1 MSVGSQGAQGG
12 GARVI
17 QGPWAQVSTGPS
29 LSARTLDVFND
40 VLPSAWPG
48 YAARDGQSKLTRAI
62 AETIE
67 RGGVMIG
74 EGPCG
79 VGKSLAYLVPAILH
93 ADREGRTVIV
103 VTASIA
109 LQEQLVGKDL
119 PALATALA
127 PVLSNPLTFALLKGR
142 GNYLCQNTLNE
153 PAPAYLSAD
162 EADELDAIDAWGRT
176 TQTGDRGDLP
186 LIVRDGVWR
195 LRTVGTDDCLRDGC
209 DHYNDCFARAAKA
222 RAEGARVIVVNYALL
237 YAHVAMHREMW
248 ADMVLPKTASPDSRH
263 AWDTVIYD
271 EAHEATD
278 KAREA
283 LGCDIGE
290 GAFRGLARWITKH
303 AVADIGDARDAIAT
317 AIGDLGAAPDVGA
330 WRTLADDAETHAAA
344 LWIEMEARVPP
355 LRGARDERVDHQER
369 LRAPLTTAPL
379 HETVEGIAAAARIVG
394 ATCARAAKEAKAEGD
409 DRRTQYHRK
418 GQRRAENTARR
429 ASRLAS
435 WLAAAGAPDDAPQV
449 VLWVERKATQQRRGN
464 STGQQGHHIAL
475 RGAFVEVGDILR
487 AELWQRTRATILT
500 SATLTTGEGSSG
512 WEWMRGRMGLGT
524 PASDPQVVT
533 LAVPSPFDFA
543 SQALLCLPSAPP
555 LPDPT
560 QNRDAFD
567 TAVTQVL
574 ARVARAAQGR
584 TLGLFT
590 SSRMARRAADYLRT
604 LGLPWPVLCQGEEP
618 RPRLIERMRQGPSIL
633 CGTTSLWTGVDLPG
647 EAVVAVVIDKIPFPA
662 PGDPVRDALAE
673 RAEKRTGD
681 KWASFRE
688 ESVPTASLAMRQG
701 VGRLIR
707 SVTDWGVVVVC
718 DPRMQSKGYGRG
730 ITRALGMPRQV
741 RTLGDVEMWFRER
754 AMQSNSDT
762 RGDQ

>member
-1 MSVGSQGAQGG
+1 VSVGAQGAQG

-29 LSARTLDVFND
+29 LPARTLDVFND
-40 VLPSAWPG
+40 VLTSAWKG
-48 YAARDGQSKLTRAI
+48 YAPRAGQLSMTGAVAK
-62 AETIE
+62 TIE
-67 RGGVMIG
+67 QGGISAH
-74 EGPCG
+74 ESPCG

-109 LQEQLVGKDL
+109 LQEQLVTKDL

-127 PVLSNPLTFALLKGR
+127 PVLSAPLTFALLKGR
-142 GNYLCQNTLNE
+142 GNYICNNAVGE

-162 EADELDAIDAWGRT
+162 EADELDAIDRWGRT

-248 ADMVLPKTASPDSRH
+248 ADMVLPKTASADSKH
-263 AWDTVIYD
+263 AWDTIIYD

-283 LGCDIGE
+283 LGCDIGD
-290 GAFRGLARWITKH
+290 GAFRGLARWVMKH
-303 AVADIGDARDAIAT
+303 AVADLEDARDALAT
-317 AIGDLGAAPDVGA
+317 AIGDLGPAPDVGA
-330 WRTLADDAETHAAA
+330 WRALADDAEPHASA
-344 LWIEMEARVPP
+344 LWVEMEARVPP

-379 HETVEGIAAAARIVG
+379 HETVEGIAAAARVVG
-394 ATCARAAKEAKAEGD
+394 AACARAAKEAKADGD
-409 DRRTQYHRK
+409 DRRVQHHRK

-429 ASRLAS
+429 AARLAS

-512 WEWMRGRMGLGT
+512 WEWMRGRMGLAGDSSVT
-524 PASDPQVVT
+524 T

-543 SQALLCLPSAPP
+543 RQALLCLPSAPP

-560 QNRDAFD
+560 QNNREMFN
-567 TAVTQVL
+567 TAVFQVL
-574 ARVARAAQGR
+574 ARVVRAAGGR

-590 SSRMARRAADYLRT
+590 STKMARESAKYLRS
-604 LGLPWPVLCQGEEP
+604 LNLPWPVLCQGEEP
-618 RPRLIERMRQGPSIL
+618 RPVLIERMKRESSIL
-633 CGTTSLWTGVDLPG
+633 CGTSSLWTGVDLPG
-647 EAVVAVVIDKIPFPA
+647 ESVVAVVIDRIPFPVPDA
-662 PGDPVRDALAE
+662 PIVSALAE

-718 DPRMQSKGYGRG
+718 DPRMVSKGYGRG

-754 AMQSNSDT
+754 AMQTNSSNSDT
-762 RGDQ
+762 RGVR

>member
-1 MSVGSQGAQGG
+1 MSVGASSS

-17 QGPWAQVSTGPS
+17 QGPWSQVSTGPS
-29 LSARTLDVFND
+29 LPTRTRNVF
-40 VLPSAWPG
+40 
-48 YAARDGQSKLTRAI
+48 AADGQIAATFDGYSPRDPQINISSAI

-67 RGGVMIG
+67 RGGVSMVEAG
-74 EGPCG
+74 CG
-79 VGKSLAYLVPAILH
+79 TGKSFAYLVPAILH

-237 YAHVAMHREMW
+237 YAHVSMHREMW
-248 ADMVLPKTASPDSRH
+248 ADMVLPKTASADSKH
-263 AWDTVIYD
+263 AWDVVIYD

-290 GAFRGLARWITKH
+290 GAFRGLARWVTKH
-303 AVADIGDARDAIAT
+303 AVADIEDARDALP
-317 AIGDLGAAPDVGA
+317 DPPAAPDVSA
-330 WRTLADDAETHAAA
+330 WRALADDAETHAAA
-344 LWIEMEARVPP
+344 LWVEMEARLPP
-355 LRGARDERVDHQER
+355 LKGHRDERVDHQDR
-369 LRAPLTTAPL
+369 LTAPL
-379 HETVEGIAAAARIVG
+379 PTAPLQETVEGIAAAARAV
-394 ATCARAAKEAKAEGD
+394 ASTCARAAKEAKADGD
-409 DRRTQYHRK
+409 DRRMQHHRQ

-429 ASRLAS
+429 ALRLAS
-435 WLAAAGAPDDAPQV
+435 WLAAAGAPDEAPQV
-449 VLWVERKATQQRRGN
+449 VMWVERKAVQQRR
-464 STGQQGHHIAL
+464 TGQHGHHTAL

-487 AELWQRTRATILT
+487 AELWQRTRATIIT
-500 SATLTTGEGSSG
+500 SATLTTGEGTAG

-524 PASDPQVVT
+524 PATDPHVTT

-543 SQALLCLPSAPP
+543 RQALLCLPSAPP

-560 QNRDAFD
+560 QVREAFD

-618 RPRLIERMRQGPSIL
+618 RPKLIERMRQGPSIL

-681 KWASFRE
+681 RWASFRE

-718 DPRMQSKGYGRG
+718 DPRMVSKGYGRG

-741 RTLGDVEMWFRER
+741 RTLGDVELWFMER
-754 AMQSNSDT
+754 DARGASGGQS
-762 RGDQ
+762 

>member
-1 MSVGSQGAQGG
+1 MKTENINHAFLDGVLDGGQTDVYYHFGVASDDPILAPLRDVKAVIMAGSGG
-12 GARVI
+12 RIKEFAEHWSELNGGSDIVAFPKEDRFVTRYTA
-17 QGPWAQVSTGPS
+17 GVLFASHGMGMPS
-29 LSARTLDVFND
+29 
-40 VLPSAWPG
+40 
-48 YAARDGQSKLTRAI
+48 
-62 AETIE
+62 
-67 RGGVMIG
+67 
-74 EGPCG
+74 
-79 VGKSLAYLVPAILH
+79 
-93 ADREGRTVIV
+93 
-103 VTASIA
+103 ASIA
-109 LQEQLVGKDL
+109 LQEQLVTKDL

-142 GNYLCQNTLNE
+142 GNYLCQNTIGTE
-153 PAPAYLSAD
+153 PPPYLTI
-162 EADELDAIDAWGRT
+162 EERDELDAVDRWAET
-176 TQTGDRGDLP
+176 TTTGDRGDLP
-186 LIVRDGVWR
+186 VVVRDGVWR

-209 DHYNDCFARAAKA
+209 DFYSECHPRAAKA
-222 RAEGARVIVVNYALL
+222 RAEGARVVVVNYALL
-237 YAHVAMHREMW
+237 YAHVALHREMW
-248 ADMVLPKTASPDSRH
+248 ADMVLPKTASAESKH
-263 AWDTVIYD
+263 AWDTIIYD

-290 GAFRGLARWITKH
+290 GAFRGLARWLVKH
-303 AVADIGDARDAIAT
+303 AVADLDDARDALV
-317 AIGDLGAAPDVGA
+317 DSSVAPDVGA
-330 WRTLADDAETHAAA
+330 WRALADDADTHASA
-344 LWIEMEARVPP
+344 LWVELGARLPA
-355 LRGARDERVDHQER
+355 LRGTRDERVDHQER
-369 LRAPLTTAPL
+369 LVTPLTTGDL
-379 HETVEGIAAAARIVG
+379 HGVVEGIAAAARVVG
-394 ATCARAAKEAKAEGD
+394 AACAKAAKEAKAEGD
-409 DRRTQYHRK
+409 DRRMQHHRK
-418 GQRRAENTARR
+418 GQRRAENTARK
-429 ASRLAS
+429 ALRLAS

-449 VLWVERKATQQRRGN
+449 VMWVDRKASNTRRGG
-464 STGQQGHHIAL
+464 TGNTGDHHIAL

-500 SATLTTGEGSSG
+500 SATLTTGEGVSG
-512 WEWMRGRMGLGT
+512 WEWMRGRMGLNGG
-524 PASDPQVVT
+524 SDVMT

-543 SQALLCLPSAPP
+543 RQALLCLPAAPP

-574 ARVARAAQGR
+574 ARVARAARGR

-590 SSRMARRAADYLRT
+590 SSRMARRAADHLRT
-604 LGLPWPVLCQGEEP
+604 LNLPWPVLCQGEEP
-618 RPRLIERMRQGPSIL
+618 RPKLIERMKQGPSIL

-718 DPRMQSKGYGRG
+718 DPRMVSKGYGRG

-741 RTLGDVEMWFRER
+741 RTLGDVEQWFGDRER
-754 AMQSNSDT
+754 AMQSTNIDM
-762 RGDQ
+762 RGVK

>member
-1 MSVGSQGAQGG
+1 MSAGAIGAQG

-17 QGPWAQVSTGPS
+17 QGPWSQVSTGASLPS
-29 LSARTLDVFND
+29 RTLDVFAD

-48 YAARDGQSKLTRAI
+48 YSARDGQSKLTRAI

-67 RGGVMIG
+67 RGGVMLADA
-74 EGPCG
+74 PCG
-79 VGKSLAYLVPAILH
+79 TGKSLAYLVPAILH
-93 ADREGRTVIV
+93 ADREGRAVIV

-109 LQEQLVGKDL
+109 LQEQLVTKDL
-119 PALATALA
+119 PALAIALA
-127 PVLSNPLTFALLKGR
+127 PVLSAPLMFALLKGR
-142 GNYLCQNTLNE
+142 GNYLCQNTVGAEPPTYLNSE
-153 PAPAYLSAD
+153 
-162 EADELDAIDAWGRT
+162 ERDELDAVDRWART
-176 TQTGDRGDLP
+176 TETGDRGDLP

-209 DHYNDCFARAAKA
+209 DYHNECHPRAAKA

-237 YAHVAMHREMW
+237 YAHVALHREMC
-248 ADMVLPKTASPDSRH
+248 ADMVLPKTASAESKH
-263 AWDTVIYD
+263 AWDVVIFD
-271 EAHEATD
+271 EAHEAAD

-290 GAFRGLARWITKH
+290 GAFKGLARWVTKH
-303 AVADIGDARDAIAT
+303 AVADLDDARDALV
-317 AIGDLGAAPDVGA
+317 DPPAAPDTSA
-330 WRTLADDAETHAAA
+330 WRALADDAEDRASA
-344 LWIEMEARVPP
+344 LWVEMGSRVPP
-355 LRGARDERVDHQER
+355 LRGHPGERVDHQER
-369 LRAPLTTAPL
+369 LAAPLSTAAL
-379 HETVEGIAAAARIVG
+379 RETVEGIAAAARIVEV
-394 ATCARAAKEAKAEGD
+394 TCAKAAKEAKAEGD
-409 DRRTQYHRK
+409 DRRTQHHRK
-418 GQRRAENTARR
+418 GQRRAGNVSRKAL
-429 ASRLAS
+429 RLAQ
-435 WLAAAGAPDDAPQV
+435 WLAAAGAPDESPQV
-449 VLWVERKATQQRRGN
+449 VLWVERKAAQQRRAGGA
-464 STGQQGHHIAL
+464 SGTSDHHIAL

-500 SATLTTGEGSSG
+500 SATLTTGEGASG
-512 WEWMRGRMGLGT
+512 WEWMRGRMGLAGG
-524 PASDPQVVT
+524 ADVST

-543 SQALLCLPSAPP
+543 RQALLCLPAAPP

-560 QNRDAFD
+560 VARDAFD
-567 TAVTQVL
+567 AAVCQVVE
-574 ARVARAAQGR
+574 RVARAAQGR

-590 SSRMARRAADYLRT
+590 SSRMARRAADHLRA

-662 PGDPVRDALAE
+662 PGDPVRDAIAE

-681 KWASFRE
+681 RWASFRE

-718 DPRMQSKGYGRG
+718 DPRMASKGYGRG

-741 RTLGDVEMWFRER
+741 RTLGEVEMWFRER
-754 AMQSNSDT
+754 ASMHVNNCGEQ
-762 RGDQ
+762 RGAK

>member
-1 MSVGSQGAQGG
+1 MSVGASNGGA
-12 GARVI
+12 ARVI
-17 QGPWAQVSTGPS
+17 QGPWAQIATDHALP
-29 LSARTLDVFND
+29 ARTLDVFND
-40 VLPSAWPG
+40 VLPSAWEG
-48 YAARDGQSKLTRAI
+48 YAPRDGQLKLTRAI

-67 RGGVMIG
+67 RGGVALA

-79 VGKSLAYLVPAILH
+79 TGKSLAYLVPAILH

-127 PVLSNPLTFALLKGR
+127 PVLSAPLTFALLKGR
-142 GNYLCQNTLNE
+142 GNYLCQATIGE

-162 EADELDAIDAWGRT
+162 EADELDAVDAWGRT
-176 TQTGDRGDLP
+176 TTTGDRGDLP

-263 AWDTVIYD
+263 AWDVVIYD

-290 GAFRGLARWITKH
+290 GAFKGLARWVTKH
-303 AVADIGDARDAIAT
+303 AAADLEDARDALAT
-317 AIGDLGAAPDVGA
+317 AIGDLGPAPDVGA
-330 WRTLADDAETHAAA
+330 WRALADDAETHAAA
-344 LWIEMEARVPP
+344 LWVEMEARVPP

-369 LRAPLTTAPL
+369 LRAPLTTAPM

-394 ATCARAAKEAKAEGD
+394 AACARAAKDAKADGD
-409 DRRTQYHRK
+409 DRRVQHHRK

-429 ASRLAS
+429 ATRLAS
-435 WLAAAGAPDDAPQV
+435 WLAAACAPDDAPQV
-449 VLWVERKATQQRRGN
+449 VLWVERKATQRRR
-464 STGQQGHHIAL
+464 TGAQGHHIAL

-512 WEWMRGRMGLGT
+512 WEWMRGRMGLAGDSSVT
-524 PASDPQVVT
+524 T

-543 SQALLCLPSAPP
+543 RQALLCLPSAPP

-567 TAVTQVL
+567 TAVTQVV
-574 ARVARAAQGR
+574 ARVARAACGR

-604 LGLPWPVLCQGEEP
+604 LNLPWPVLCQGEEP
-618 RPRLIERMRQGPSIL
+618 RPKLIERMRQGPSIL

-741 RTLGDVEMWFRER
+741 RTMGDVETWFRER
-754 AMQSNSDT
+754 AMQTNSSSNSSA
-762 RGDQ
+762 RGGQ